1 MHMHM
6 YECTTLSLDS
16 LSLSKL
22 STLTEGQG
30 ATSVV
35 VFLTARD

>member
-6 YECTTLSLDS
+6 RMYECTDS